1 LNCYLTLEAPWQW
14 AMINPKGELVD
25 HGTFEEFEE
34 ISIAKTATKVIGVVP
49 GEFVTTRDVMVPGRR
64 RSNVEAALP
73 YALEESLTEEVEA
86 LHFTLLRW
94 QAGQAA
100 TVAIVSRA
108 KLSQWIDRFS
118 EIGVALDQAVP
129 GYLLVPQ
136 YGEETITVCPL
147 PAGPMYIRTGELAGF
162 AIEQD
167 FFPFWL
173 ETEDL
178 EGKSMAVTDLKL
190 ATSLSS
196 QPDIKV
202 SHWEIGSHIGDWLK
216 LTAEFEPLGGL
227 SLLHGAFLPAH
238 RSRNYRPIKIAAV
251 CSVIAVVMMSLSM
264 VRELQQLRDEEKQTD
279 SEMVALFNKSF
290 PNEPYLGRPKFQV
303 ESLLGQQ
310 QGGGKNEFQQLLNL
324 TSEVLIANGGEIE
337 EINFRDRSLTVLCSV
352 KGLSVLDRI
361 QQSLQQQPGVTAELL
376 SSGARDNEITGRF
389 RVSRG

>member
-1 LNCYLTLEAPWQW
+1 LNYYLTLEAPWQW

-25 HGTFEEFEE
+25 HGTFEEFEQ
-34 ISIAKTATKVIGVVP
+34 IKIPKQVTKVIGVVP

-100 TVAIVSRA
+100 TVAIVSRT
-108 KLSQWIDRFS
+108 KLSQWIDHFS

-129 GYLLVPQ
+129 GYLLVPL
-136 YGEETITVCPL
+136 YGDETLTVCPL
-147 PAGPMYIRTGELAGF
+147 PAGPMYIRTGEFAGF

-167 FFPFWL
+167 FFPYWL
-173 ETEDL
+173 ESEDL
-178 EGKSMAVTDLKL
+178 EGKSLAVTDVQL

-196 QPDIKV
+196 QSEFKV

-216 LTAEFEPLGGL
+216 MSAEVEPLGGL
-227 SLLHGAFLPAH
+227 SLLHGEFLPAH
-238 RSRNYRPIKIAAV
+238 RSRNFRPIKIAVACCV
-251 CSVIAVVMMSLSM
+251 VALVMMSLSM
-264 VRELQQLRDEEKQTD
+264 VREMQQLRKEEKQID
-279 SEMVALFNKSF
+279 SDMVTLFNKHF

-310 QGGGKNEFQQLLNL
+310 QGGGQNEFQQLLNV
-324 TSEVLIANGGEIE
+324 TSEVLIVNGGEIE

-389 RVSRG
+389 RVTRG